1 MKKSPTLS
9 SKDFLENQV
18 RYALDYALSKGAT
31 SAAAEVQD
39 QNGLNINVRNLD
51 VETLEHTRDRSF
63 AITVYI
69 NQRRGSASTGDLTRE
84 SIEQT
89 VRAAVDIANYTSE
102 DPCAGLPEKDLLCT
116 KFEDLSLWHP
126 WKISSEE
133 AIEICKAAE
142 KAALEGDSRIV
153 NSEGSNLSTNVGR
166 FVLGN
171 TLGFCSGFD
180 YSNHSLDTSVIAED
194 DSGMQVGFWYDMGV
208 SPSQLAS
215 PESIGREAAKRAA
228 AMLSAKNLST
238 RECSVIFDPYT
249 AKSLIRLYISAVS
262 GSQLY
267 RNLSFLTNSLGTQV
281 FPEFLSMKE
290 DPFVKEGYGS
300 APFDDEGVR
309 PSKRFFVEN
318 GVAKGYFL
326 STYSARKL
334 GMKTTGNAGGPYN
347 ISLHAEK
354 EHEEMTLEKLM
365 ERMGT
370 GLLVTSLIGQGV
382 NLTTGD
388 YSRGAK
394 GFWVENG
401 KIAYP
406 VDGITVAGNLR
417 NMFLNVEA
425 IGQDILACD
434 NYRTGSVLIKNLK
447 IAGN

>member
-1 MKKSPTLS
+1 M
-9 SKDFLENQV
+9 SK
-18 RYALDYALSKGAT
+18 
-31 SAAAEVQD
+31 
-39 QNGLNINVRNLD
+39 
-51 VETLEHTRDRSF
+51 LEHTRDRSF

-102 DPCAGLPEKDLLCT
+102 DPCAGLPEKRSAMCT

-228 AMLSAKNLST
+228 AMLSAKRIYL
-238 RECSVIFDPYT
+238 RENVP
-249 AKSLIRLYISAVS
+249 L
-262 GSQLY
+262 
-267 RNLSFLTNSLGTQV
+267 FLTPIRQKV
-281 FPEFLSMKE
+281 
-290 DPFVKEGYGS
+290 
-300 APFDDEGVR
+300 
-309 PSKRFFVEN
+309 
-318 GVAKGYFL
+318 
-326 STYSARKL
+326 
-334 GMKTTGNAGGPYN
+334 
-347 ISLHAEK
+347 
-354 EHEEMTLEKLM
+354 
-365 ERMGT
+365 
-370 GLLVTSLIGQGV
+370 
-382 NLTTGD
+382 
-388 YSRGAK
+388 
-394 GFWVENG
+394 
-401 KIAYP
+401 
-406 VDGITVAGNLR
+406 
-417 NMFLNVEA
+417 
-425 IGQDILACD
+425 
-434 NYRTGSVLIKNLK
+434 
-447 IAGN
+447 

>member
-215 PESIGREAAKRAA
+215 PESIGREAAEGLRPCCRQRIY
-228 AMLSAKNLST
+228 L
-238 RECSVIFDPYT
+238 RENVP
-249 AKSLIRLYISAVS
+249 L
-262 GSQLY
+262 
-267 RNLSFLTNSLGTQV
+267 FLTPIRQKV
-281 FPEFLSMKE
+281 
-290 DPFVKEGYGS
+290 
-300 APFDDEGVR
+300 
-309 PSKRFFVEN
+309 
-318 GVAKGYFL
+318 
-326 STYSARKL
+326 
-334 GMKTTGNAGGPYN
+334 
-347 ISLHAEK
+347 
-354 EHEEMTLEKLM
+354 
-365 ERMGT
+365 
-370 GLLVTSLIGQGV
+370 
-382 NLTTGD
+382 
-388 YSRGAK
+388 
-394 GFWVENG
+394 
-401 KIAYP
+401 
-406 VDGITVAGNLR
+406 
-417 NMFLNVEA
+417 
-425 IGQDILACD
+425 
-434 NYRTGSVLIKNLK
+434 
-447 IAGN
+447 